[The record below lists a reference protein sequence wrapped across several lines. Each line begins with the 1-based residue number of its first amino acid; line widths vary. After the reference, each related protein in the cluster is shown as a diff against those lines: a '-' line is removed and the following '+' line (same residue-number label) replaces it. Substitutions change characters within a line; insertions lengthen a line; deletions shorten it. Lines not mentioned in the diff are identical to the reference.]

1 MTLRHA
7 SRSRA
12 ASASP
17 WMVIALS
24 SLALAIMVSGRFV
37 PLPLRQEWIDLWG
50 FQPALIAAHLN
61 ELLSGWPDVG
71 LLGLFTA
78 VFAHASWLHLVGNLA
93 YLWVFGI
100 PVERALGH
108 ARFFAVFV
116 LLGAFGNLVV
126 ALGMPELERTIIGA
140 SGGVSAVIGVYLGL
154 FPRGR
159 IGLWLPLGLYPQ
171 FARIPAL
178 LVIAS
183 WFTLQVFYIV
193 FGPMSDAVAWRTHL
207 AGFAAG
213 LIVALA
219 VRLFSRRHSWRS
231 QGSY

>member
-1 MTLRHA
+1 MTLIHA
-7 SRSRA
+7 GRSRV
-12 ASASP
+12 ASANP
-17 WMVIALS
+17 WVVIALS
-24 SLALAIMVSGRFV
+24 SLALAIMVSGSIV
-37 PLPLRQEWIDLWG
+37 PPPLRQEWIDLWG
-50 FQPALIAAHLN
+50 FQPALVSGHLSA
-61 ELLSGWPDVG
+61 LFAGWPDPGLVG
-71 LLGLFTA
+71 LVTA

-108 ARFFAVFV
+108 ARFLAVFV
-116 LLGAFGNLVV
+116 LLGALGNLVV
-126 ALGMPELERTIIGA
+126 ALGMSDLERTIIGA

-213 LIVALA
+213 LLVALA
-219 VRLFSRRHSWRS
+219 VRLFSGNRAW
-231 QGSY
+231 QTQKPT